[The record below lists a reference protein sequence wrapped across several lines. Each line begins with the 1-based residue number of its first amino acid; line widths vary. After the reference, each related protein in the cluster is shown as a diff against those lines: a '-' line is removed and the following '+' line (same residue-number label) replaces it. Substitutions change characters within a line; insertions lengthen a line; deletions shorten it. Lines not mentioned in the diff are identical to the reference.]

1 MLKILSATAV
11 VLATTYASA
20 QQVSDTLPAKSDLK
34 TVNCKELFAMSSAAT
49 VLVLAYLQAHYRPKD
64 APAILDTEKMATDG
78 VKLKEHCDA
87 HPQKS
92 VLDAGDELWGIRL

>member
-1 MLKILSATAV
+1 MLKVLIATAV
-11 VLATTYASA
+11 LLAPTSAKA
-20 QQVSDTLPAKSDLK
+20 QQASDKLPAKSDLK
-34 TVNCKELFAMSSAAT
+34 TVNCKDLFAMSPAAT

-64 APAILDTEKMATDG
+64 APAILDTEKMAADG

-92 VLDAGDELWGIRL
+92 VLDAGDELFGAPW